1 MNAVKETKNKLIA
14 KPIIADKFW
23 VVTDG
28 VNKVGNIE
36 ADGTHYNL
44 KLGDSVLKFDSTQ
57 KITKTVSLEF
67 EKKIKFKVVETT
79 PYAVW
84 PVDSK
89 RTYNN
94 MIDVVNR
101 LHVFT
106 KTSDSK
112 CYYAAGWFAVNYG
125 DGVWQTELC
134 PKYIFVKRYAYIGP
148 FKTQREAQN
157 EINKLDDTN

>member
-1 MNAVKETKNKLIA
+1 MTDTGIKLIA
-14 KPIIADKFW
+14 KPILKDKFW

-36 ADGTHYNL
+36 SDGTHFNL
-44 KLGDSVLKFDSTQ
+44 KLGDNVLRFDSTK
-57 KITKTVSLEF
+57 KISQTVPVEF
-67 EKKIKFKVVETT
+67 EKKIKFKIQETT

-94 MIDVVNR
+94 MIDVVKK

-106 KTSDSK
+106 KTPDSK
-112 CYYAAGWFAVNYG
+112 CYYAAGWFAIDQGN
-125 DGVWQTELC
+125 GVWESELC
-134 PKYIFVKRYAYIGP
+134 PKYIFLKRYQYIGP
-148 FKTQREAQN
+148 FKTQREAQD
-157 EINKLDDTN
+157 EINKQ

>member
-1 MNAVKETKNKLIA
+1 MTDTGFKLIA
-14 KPIIADKFW
+14 KPILKDKFW

-36 ADGTHYNL
+36 SDGTHYNL
-44 KLGDSVLKFDSTQ
+44 KLGDNVLQFDSTK
-57 KITKTVSLEF
+57 KISQTVKVEF
-67 EKKIKFKVVETT
+67 EKKIKFKVQETT

-94 MIDVVNR
+94 MIDVVKK

-106 KTSDSK
+106 KTPDSK
-112 CYYAAGWFAVNYG
+112 CYYAAGWFAIDQGNG
-125 DGVWQTELC
+125 IWETELC
-134 PKYIFVKRYAYIGP
+134 PKYIFLKRYQYIGP
-148 FKTQREAQN
+148 FKTQREAEN
-157 EINKLDDTN
+157 EINKQ

>member
-1 MNAVKETKNKLIA
+1 MTDTGIKLIA
-14 KPIIADKFW
+14 KPILKDKFW

-28 VNKVGNIE
+28 TNKVGNIE
-36 ADGTHYNL
+36 SDGTHFNL
-44 KLGDSVLKFDSTQ
+44 KLGDNVLQFDSTKKMSQ
-57 KITKTVSLEF
+57 TVKVEF
-67 EKKIKFKVVETT
+67 EKKIKFKVQETT

-94 MIDVVNR
+94 MIDVVKK

-106 KTSDSK
+106 KTPDSK
-112 CYYAAGWFAVNYG
+112 CYYAAGWFAIDQG
-125 DGVWQTELC
+125 SGVWETELC
-134 PKYIFVKRYAYIGP
+134 PKYIFLKRYPYYGP

-157 EINKLDDTN
+157 EINKQ

>member
-1 MNAVKETKNKLIA
+1 MTDTGIKLIA
-14 KPIIADKFW
+14 KPILKDKFW

-36 ADGTHYNL
+36 SDGTHFNL
-44 KLGDSVLKFDSTQ
+44 KLGDSILRFDSTK
-57 KITKTVSLEF
+57 KISQSVPVEF
-67 EKKIKFKVVETT
+67 EKKIKFKIQETT

-94 MIDVVNR
+94 MIDVVKK

-106 KTSDSK
+106 KTPDSK
-112 CYYAAGWFAVNYG
+112 CYYAAGWFAIDQGNG
-125 DGVWQTELC
+125 IWETELC
-134 PKYIFVKRYAYIGP
+134 PKYIFLKRYQYIGP
-148 FKTQREAQN
+148 FKTQREAQD
-157 EINKLDDTN
+157 EINKQ

>member
-1 MNAVKETKNKLIA
+1 MTDTGIKLIA
-14 KPIIADKFW
+14 KPILKDKFW

-36 ADGTHYNL
+36 SDGTHYNL
-44 KLGDSVLKFDSTQ
+44 KLGDNVLQFDSTK
-57 KITKTVSLEF
+57 KISQTAKVEF
-67 EKKIKFKVVETT
+67 EKKIKFKVQETT
-79 PYAVW
+79 PYAIW

-94 MIDVVNR
+94 MIDVVKK

-106 KTSDSK
+106 KTPDSK
-112 CYYAAGWFAVNYG
+112 CYYAAGWFAIDQGNG
-125 DGVWQTELC
+125 AWETELC
-134 PKYIFVKRYAYIGP
+134 PKYIFLKRYEYIGP

-157 EINKLDDTN
+157 EINKR